1 MTIKEAFK
9 VSAVP
14 VYQEIARRVGIEKMR
29 YYTSL
34 FNYRSLDINAQ
45 NIGKFWLE
53 GNSTV
58 TQYQQIYFLKKTIQY
73 SLPI

>member
-29 YYTSL
+29 YYTTL
-34 FNYRSLDINAQ
+34 FNYGNLDINAQ
-45 NIGKFWLE
+45 NIDKFWLE
-53 GNSTV
+53 GNSTI
-58 TQYQQIYFLKKTIQY
+58 TQYQQIYF
-73 SLPI
+73 